1 MYTWEKKKTCSYQF
15 GGIETGRS
23 GKVVVERTSVQ
34 TAGVDEGRVLFD
46 NDTSILLIW
55 REDRDDFP

>member
-1 MYTWEKKKTCSYQF
+1 MTMCIPEKKKTCSYQF

-46 NDTSILLIW
+46 NDTSILLI
-55 REDRDDFP
+55 